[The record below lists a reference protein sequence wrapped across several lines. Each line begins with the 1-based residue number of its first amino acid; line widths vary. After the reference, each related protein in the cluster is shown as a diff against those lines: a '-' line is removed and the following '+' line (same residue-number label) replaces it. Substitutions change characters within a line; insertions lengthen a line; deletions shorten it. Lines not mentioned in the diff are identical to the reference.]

1 MHQNTYPRLRI
12 NANKWTSGSVVG
24 VADDAEIASGGQGA
38 VTVW

>member
-12 NANKWTSGSVVG
+12 NAKKWTSGSEVG
-24 VADDAEIASGGQGA
+24 VAEDDEVASDGQGA